1 MTSKRIGAATMGVA
15 VAVALSQWTGAW
27 AWAGPAVSSG
37 SDYIAIEPIGLGI
50 TMLGC
55 IAAFVGALLLFAGR
69 GGPST
74 WGRP

>member
-1 MTSKRIGAATMGVA
+1 MA
-15 VAVALSQWTGAW
+15 VG
-27 AWAGPAVSSG
+27 GPAVSSG

-74 WGRP
+74 WGGP